1 MAPSHSFNILSL
13 VLTLLLLP
21 FTWARPWIVTEAYE
35 QVRVTEYDYYYETE
49 DPTITTSIQ
58 EIEPTMSPLPEALST
73 ITSIDS
79 YSDVTIIQ
87 KLYPT
92 SVGTPVYYNYYDD
105 DDTDGYHYTVYVVN
119 ITYTAPTSCSSGWT
133 TTSAVPVYPP
143 DGVESLLPTTARSTS
158 VSVDNSEPFSPT
170 TYTYDYIFVE
180 PTQVPSETYSY
191 LSSEYYPATMEDTC
205 GYPYS
210 SSSSGS
216 SSSNGDGDNSSG
228 YYGGCYYCSG
238 YWDDSD
244 NWWFDSYYMGI
255 SPFAL
260 VMILTFGWIGIWLI
274 AGFIE
279 AWVRFRRLMLGWQTR
294 RGLPICWA
302 FTILPLTLLLIIAW
316 RKGFRPRSQ
325 ADAAELRKQWDS
337 YSFGTK
343 LKLFF
348 VWGFRYKYPT
358 VLGEAPLPVKARTRP
373 SKKPGDI
380 NWNQPRESL
389 LSPPRPMVQVEASGA
404 LNGQRD
410 VPREGPSEVPSAG
423 HLGSEGQPAGHSES
437 HPEGH
442 SQEHSDGHSEGHSE
456 GQPAVRPAGDSDDIG
471 RAA

>member
-13 VLTLLLLP
+13 VLTILLLP

-58 EIEPTMSPLPEALST
+58 EIQPTISPLPEALST

-79 YSDVTIIQ
+79 SSDVTIIQ

-105 DDTDGYHYTVYVVN
+105 DTDEYHYTVYVVN
-119 ITYTAPTSCSSGWT
+119 ITYTAPTSCSSDWT

-158 VSVDNSEPFSPT
+158 VSVDDSEPFSPT

-180 PTQVPSETYSY
+180 PTQVPSDTYSY

-205 GYPYS
+205 GYPYNSDS
-210 SSSSGS
+210 SSSSSS
-216 SSSNGDGDNSSG
+216 SSSNSDCTY
-228 YYGGCYYCSG
+228 YYGCSG
-238 YWDDSD
+238 YWDESD
-244 NWWFDSYYMGI
+244 NWWFDSYWMGI

-294 RGLPICWA
+294 RGLPLCWA
-302 FTILPLTLLLIIAW
+302 FTILPLTLLFIIAW

-337 YSFGTK
+337 YRFGKK

-358 VLGEAPLPVKARTRP
+358 VLGEAPMPVNMRTRP
-373 SKKPGDI
+373 SKKPGDVD
-380 NWNQPRESL
+380 WKQPRESL
-389 LSPPRPMVQVEASGA
+389 LSPPQPMVQVEASGA
-404 LNGQRD
+404 LNGQRE
-410 VPREGPSEVPSAG
+410 VPREGLSEGPSAGPSAG
-423 HLGSEGQPAGHSES
+423 HLGSEGQPEAHSEA
-437 HPEGH
+437 
-442 SQEHSDGHSEGHSE
+442 HSE